1 MQELILTAAID
12 IASAVILPDEACLNA
27 QGILAGRR
35 RSVKVDVDPLV
46 LAQRA
51 VRIERNEHGVEADV
65 LVAGRVIG
73 IIGGGHRGIGD
84 LRHRTVDLAVLPRL
98 DAHLGADRIFIAV
111 KLRHAGLDVITA
123 AARDDHDGASL
134 LLGCVGVIHAEHRA
148 VQLGRYDAVR
158 RLLLHALQLDLVHA
172 ELQVKVADFLLL
184 LGAHL
189 CDLRRSVFAVIV
201 DDRDIRAG
209 RDIRR
214 SCPQGLVLLL
224 HVVLLGNEHRET
236 DGLRFLVARKLQWK
250 LAEQLGVQGIA
261 LAHLEHDPQLRFF
274 AEELFKIGLIVLHIR
289 RAEVEQRRGLRALAA
304 HEIGQLL
311 RGNGNGRLR
320 RLRRLGRLVRRLR
333 LRRLRGGIRR
343 LRRHIGAQAVDVGK
357 VFFGLVE
364 VQVVLLDCDLLPL
377 DLNVGERGVITE
389 QRIAL
394 LDGLTLLHEQGCD
407 GLRIGGID
415 LLQVIRCHVAGL
427 RTLVR
432 EPAHKH
438 GHGRD
443 LDRVAAMPKVPQ
455 HAHDD
460 RRGKQQADARNYDRF
475 DTLFLMQGSHRPF
488 CRLTGCRRGYN

>member
-111 KLRHAGLDVITA
+111 QLRHAGLDIITA
-123 AARDDHDGASL
+123 AAGDDDHGASL
-134 LLGCVGVIHAEHRA
+134 LLGCIGVIHTEHRA
-148 VQLGRYDAVR
+148 VQRGRYDAVR
-158 RLLLHALQLDLVHA
+158 RLPLHALQLDLVHA
-172 ELQVKVADFLLL
+172 ELQVEVADLLLL

-209 RDIRR
+209 RNTGSSLRFR
-214 SCPQGLVLLL
+214 L
-224 HVVLLGNEHRET
+224 HVILLRHEHRKA
-236 DGLRFLVARKLQWK
+236 DGLRFLVARKLQRE

-274 AEELFKIGLIVLHIR
+274 AEELFKIGLIILHIR

-343 LRRHIGAQAVDVGK
+343 LRRHIGTQAVDVCK

-364 VQVVLLDCDLLPL
+364 VQIVLLDRDLLPL
-377 DLNVGERGVITE
+377 DLNVGECGVIAE
-389 QRIAL
+389 QRVSL
-394 LDGLTLLHEQGCD
+394 LDGLALLHEQGRD

-415 LLQVIRCHVAGL
+415 LLQVICRHVAGL
-427 RTLVR
+427 RALVR

-443 LDRVAAMPKVPQ
+443 LDRLAAVSKVPQ

-460 RRGKQQADARNYDRF
+460 RRYEQQADARDHDRF